1 INEADYTT
9 VSVNNLKLK
18 LDEAKAIL
26 DEANNN
32 VPMADR
38 KNQDFINQ
46 ITTEIEHEKIKLKRL
61 TPSIPVMT
69 TNEENASLTVTPQG
83 DTDKM
88 TVQY

>member
-88 TVQY
+88 TVQ

>member
-1 INEADYTT
+1 MYKEDLRNKYNDTKQYLDSINEADYTT

-38 KNQDFINQ
+38 KPRFYQSNYYSNR
-46 ITTEIEHEKIKLKRL
+46 T
-61 TPSIPVMT
+61 
-69 TNEENASLTVTPQG
+69 
-83 DTDKM
+83 
-88 TVQY
+88 